1 VKTKLPQESE
11 MEGERGEER
20 QRGEKVSQKNVGES
34 IFKMLELPDI
44 LSVLNA
50 LLGFSAI
57 LLVAFRAGSAEWQG
71 ATASLKDASLLIL
84 IAAAVDGFD
93 GLVARRFSHS
103 NLGKYLDALADFLSF
118 GAATAVLLYFFVFSA
133 LSSTTANIAH
143 AILTLNAAICGA
155 YVASGMLRL
164 ARFLN
169 ELPNAAEEASERAVV
184 MLQKLQKLQKSQ
196 SKNEYFVGFPITGSA
211 VIIASFILSSPL
223 LPSRCGCC
231 TTTASSTTTASYSSF
246 ATVIPLLLLVTL
258 LSILMP
264 SRVKYKKIRHRSLA
278 FVLAFSLL
286 IVLSLRFFAPFM
298 LAYPALFVFALSFAY
313 LVSPLFRRHPFR

>member
-1 VKTKLPQESE
+1 
-11 MEGERGEER
+11 MWAERGGER
-20 QRGEKVSQKNVGES
+20 QRGGEVSQRNVGES
-34 IFKMLELPDI
+34 IFKMLKLPDI

-93 GLVARRFSHS
+93 GLVARRFSRS

-133 LSSTTANIAH
+133 LSNTTANIAH

-155 YVASGMLRL
+155 YIASGMLRL

-169 ELPNAAEEASERAVV
+169 ELPNAAEEASERAEV

-223 LPSRCGCC
+223 LSSHCGCC
-231 TTTASSTTTASYSSF
+231 TTASYSSF
-246 ATVIPLLLLVTL
+246 ATVILLLLLVML

-264 SRVKYKKIRHRSLA
+264 SRVRYKKIRHRGLA
-278 FVLAFSLL
+278 FVLAISLVL
-286 IVLSLRFFAPFM
+286 ILFLRFFAPFM
-298 LAYPALFVFALSFAY
+298 LAYPALVVFALSFAY

>member
-1 VKTKLPQESE
+1 MWKER
-11 MEGERGEER
+11 EGERQRVGE
-20 QRGEKVSQKNVGES
+20 GSQKNVGES

-93 GLVARRFSHS
+93 GLIARRFSHS

-133 LSSTTANIAH
+133 LSSTTANNTTANIAH

-169 ELPNAAEEASERAVV
+169 ELPNAAEEASERAGV

-223 LPSRCGCC
+223 LSSRCGCC
-231 TTTASSTTTASYSSF
+231 TTTAPYSSF
-246 ATVIPLLLLVTL
+246 AAVILLLLLVTL

-264 SRVKYKKIRHRSLA
+264 SRVRYKKIRHRSLA
-278 FVLAFSLL
+278 FILAFSL
-286 IVLSLRFFAPFM
+286 VLVLFLRFLAPFM

>member
-1 VKTKLPQESE
+1 
-11 MEGERGEER
+11 
-20 QRGEKVSQKNVGES
+20 
-34 IFKMLELPDI
+34 
-44 LSVLNA
+44 
-50 LLGFSAI
+50 
-57 LLVAFRAGSAEWQG
+57 
-71 ATASLKDASLLIL
+71 
-84 IAAAVDGFD
+84 
-93 GLVARRFSHS
+93 
-103 NLGKYLDALADFLSF
+103 LDALADFLSF

-133 LSSTTANIAH
+133 LSNTTANNTTANIAH

-169 ELPNAAEEASERAVV
+169 ELPNAAEEASERAMV

-223 LPSRCGCC
+223 LSSHCGCC
-231 TTTASSTTTASYSSF
+231 TTTASYSSF
-246 ATVIPLLLLVTL
+246 AAVIPLLLLVML

-264 SRVKYKKIRHRSLA
+264 SRVRYKKIRHRSLA
-278 FVLAFSLL
+278 FVLAFSL
-286 IVLSLRFFAPFM
+286 VLVLFLRFLADSL

>member
-1 VKTKLPQESE
+1 MVARLYRSV
-11 MEGERGEER
+11 MEEER
-20 QRGEKVSQKNVGES
+20 KEHGHGEES

-57 LLVAFRAGSAEWQG
+57 LLVAFRAGGAEWQD

-93 GLVARRFSHS
+93 GLVARRFSRS

-133 LSSTTANIAH
+133 LSNTTANIAH

-169 ELPNAAEEASERAVV
+169 ELP
-184 MLQKLQKLQKSQ
+184 
-196 SKNEYFVGFPITGSA
+196 
-211 VIIASFILSSPL
+211 
-223 LPSRCGCC
+223 
-231 TTTASSTTTASYSSF
+231 
-246 ATVIPLLLLVTL
+246 
-258 LSILMP
+258 
-264 SRVKYKKIRHRSLA
+264 
-278 FVLAFSLL
+278 
-286 IVLSLRFFAPFM
+286 LSLI
-298 LAYPALFVFALSFAY
+298 
-313 LVSPLFRRHPFR
+313 HI

>member
-1 VKTKLPQESE
+1 
-11 MEGERGEER
+11 MEEER
-20 QRGEKVSQKNVGES
+20 KEYGHGEGS

-57 LLVAFRAGSAEWQG
+57 LLVAFRAGGAEWQG

-93 GLVARRFSHS
+93 GLIARRFSCS

-133 LSSTTANIAH
+133 LSNTTANIAH

-169 ELPNAAEEASERAVV
+169 ELPNAAEEASERAEV

-223 LPSRCGCC
+223 LSSRCGCC
-231 TTTASSTTTASYSSF
+231 TTTASSTTASYSSF
-246 ATVIPLLLLVTL
+246 AAVILLLLLATL

-264 SRVKYKKIRHRSLA
+264 SRVRYKKIRHRSLA

-286 IVLSLRFFAPFM
+286 LVLSLRFFAPFM

>member
-1 VKTKLPQESE
+1 MWK
-11 MEGERGEER
+11 ERGGER
-20 QRGEKVSQKNVGES
+20 QRGGEVSQKNVGES

-71 ATASLKDASLLIL
+71 VTASLKDASLLIL

-133 LSSTTANIAH
+133 LSNTTANNTTANIAH
-143 AILTLNAAICGA
+143 AILTLNAAICGT

-169 ELPNAAEEASERAVV
+169 ELPNAAEEASERAEV

-196 SKNEYFVGFPITGSA
+196 SENEYFVGFPITGSA

-223 LPSRCGCC
+223 LFSRCGCC
-231 TTTASSTTTASYSSF
+231 TTTAFSTTAPYSSF
-246 ATVIPLLLLVTL
+246 AAVIPLLLLVTL

-264 SRVKYKKIRHRSLA
+264 SRVRYKKIRHRSLA
-278 FVLAFSLL
+278 FILAFSL
-286 IVLSLRFFAPFM
+286 VLVLFLRFLADSL

>member
-1 VKTKLPQESE
+1 
-11 MEGERGEER
+11 MEGEKGEGRQGRGE
-20 QRGEKVSQKNVGES
+20 VSQKNVGES

-57 LLVAFRAGSAEWQG
+57 LLVAFRAGSAEWQD

-93 GLVARRFSHS
+93 GLVARRFSRS

-133 LSSTTANIAH
+133 LSSTTANNTTANIAH

-169 ELPNAAEEASERAVV
+169 ELPNAAEEASERAEV

-223 LPSRCGCC
+223 LSSRCGCC
-231 TTTASSTTTASYSSF
+231 TTTASSTTASYSSF
-246 ATVIPLLLLVTL
+246 AAVIPLLLLATL

-264 SRVKYKKIRHRSLA
+264 SRVRYKKIRHRSLA
-278 FVLAFSLL
+278 FILAFSL
-286 IVLSLRFFAPFM
+286 VLVLFLRFLAPFM

>member
-1 VKTKLPQESE
+1 MWK
-11 MEGERGEER
+11 ERGEKR
-20 QRGEKVSQKNVGES
+20 QRVGEVSQKNVGES

-57 LLVAFRAGSAEWQG
+57 LLVAFRAGAEWQD

-133 LSSTTANIAH
+133 LSSTTANNTTANNTTANIAH

-169 ELPNAAEEASERAVV
+169 ELPNAAEEASERAEV

-223 LPSRCGCC
+223 LSSRCGCC
-231 TTTASSTTTASYSSF
+231 TTTASSTTASYSSF
-246 ATVIPLLLLVTL
+246 AAVILLLLLATL

-278 FVLAFSLL
+278 FVLAFSLVL
-286 IVLSLRFFAPFM
+286 ILSLRSFAPFM
-298 LAYPALFVFALSFAY
+298 LAYPALFVFVLSFAY
-313 LVSPLFRRHPFR
+313 LLSPLFRRHPFR

>member
-1 VKTKLPQESE
+1 
-11 MEGERGEER
+11 MEEERKENGHGEE
-20 QRGEKVSQKNVGES
+20 N
-34 IFKMLELPDI
+34 IFKTLELPDI

-93 GLVARRFSHS
+93 GLIARRFSHS

-133 LSSTTANIAH
+133 LSNTTANNTTANIAH

-223 LPSRCGCC
+223 FSSRCGCC
-231 TTTASSTTTASYSSF
+231 TTTASSTTASYSSF
-246 ATVIPLLLLVTL
+246 AAVIPLLLLVTL

-264 SRVKYKKIRHRSLA
+264 SRVRYKKIRHRSLA
-278 FVLAFSLL
+278 FVLAFSL
-286 IVLSLRFFAPFM
+286 VLVLLLRLLADSL

>member
-1 VKTKLPQESE
+1 
-11 MEGERGEER
+11 MEEERKENGHGEE
-20 QRGEKVSQKNVGES
+20 N

-93 GLVARRFSHS
+93 GLIARRFSHS

-133 LSSTTANIAH
+133 LSSTTANNTTANIAH

-169 ELPNAAEEASERAVV
+169 ELPNAAEEASERAGV

-223 LPSRCGCC
+223 LSSRCGCC
-231 TTTASSTTTASYSSF
+231 TTTAPYSSF
-246 ATVIPLLLLVTL
+246 AAVIPLLLLVTL

-278 FVLAFSLL
+278 FVLAFSL
-286 IVLSLRFFAPFM
+286 VLVLFLRFLADSL

-313 LVSPLFRRHPFR
+313 LLSPLFRRHPFR

>member
-1 VKTKLPQESE
+1 MWK
-11 MEGERGEER
+11 ERGGER
-20 QRGEKVSQKNVGES
+20 QRGGEVSQKNVGES

-57 LLVAFRAGSAEWQG
+57 LLVAFRAGSAEWQD

-133 LSSTTANIAH
+133 LSNTTANIAH

-169 ELPNAAEEASERAVV
+169 TEIAVKGA
-184 MLQKLQKLQKSQ
+184 QKD
-196 SKNEYFVGFPITGSA
+196 EFVGFPITGSA

-223 LPSRCGCC
+223 LSSRWGCC
-231 TTTASSTTTASYSSF
+231 TITASSTTTASYSSF
-246 ATVIPLLLLVTL
+246 AAVILLLLLATL

-278 FVLAFSLL
+278 FILAFSL
-286 IVLSLRFFAPFM
+286 VLVLFLRFFAPFM
-298 LAYPALFVFALSFAY
+298 LAYPALVVFALSFAY
-313 LVSPLFRRHPFR
+313 LVSPLFRRHSFRRHPFR

>member
-1 VKTKLPQESE
+1 MVARLYRSV
-11 MEGERGEER
+11 MEEERKEYGHGEE
-20 QRGEKVSQKNVGES
+20 N
-34 IFKMLELPDI
+34 IFKTLELPDI

-57 LLVAFRAGSAEWQG
+57 LLVAFRAGSAEWQD

-93 GLVARRFSHS
+93 GLVARRFSRS

-133 LSSTTANIAH
+133 LSNTTANNTTANIAH

-169 ELPNAAEEASERAVV
+169 TEIAVKGA
-184 MLQKLQKLQKSQ
+184 QKD
-196 SKNEYFVGFPITGSA
+196 EFVGFPITGSA

-223 LPSRCGCC
+223 LSSRCGCC
-231 TTTASSTTTASYSSF
+231 TSTASYTSF
-246 ATVIPLLLLVTL
+246 AAVIPLLLLAML

-264 SRVKYKKIRHRSLA
+264 SRVRYKKIRHRSLA
-278 FVLAFSLL
+278 FILAFSL
-286 IVLSLRFFAPFM
+286 VLVLFLRFFAPFM
-298 LAYPALFVFALSFAY
+298 LAYSALFVFALSFAY

>member
-1 VKTKLPQESE
+1 
-11 MEGERGEER
+11 MEEERKENGHGEE
-20 QRGEKVSQKNVGES
+20 N
-34 IFKMLELPDI
+34 ILKMLELPDI

-57 LLVAFRAGSAEWQG
+57 LLVAFRTGGAEWQG

-93 GLVARRFSHS
+93 GLIARRFSCS

-133 LSSTTANIAH
+133 LSNTTANNTTANIAH

-169 ELPNAAEEASERAVV
+169 TEIAVKGA
-184 MLQKLQKLQKSQ
+184 QKD
-196 SKNEYFVGFPITGSA
+196 EFVGFPITGSA

-223 LPSRCGCC
+223 FSSRCGCC
-231 TTTASSTTTASYSSF
+231 ATTASSTTASYSSF
-246 ATVIPLLLLVTL
+246 AAVIPLLLLVTL

-264 SRVKYKKIRHRSLA
+264 SRLKYKKIRHRSLA
-278 FVLAFSLL
+278 FVLAVSL
-286 IVLSLRFFAPFM
+286 VLVLFLRLFAPFM
-298 LAYPALFVFALSFAY
+298 LAYSALVVFALSFAY
-313 LVSPLFRRHPFR
+313 LLSPLFRRHPFR

>member
-1 VKTKLPQESE
+1 MWKEQ
-11 MEGERGEER
+11 GEER
-20 QRGEKVSQKNVGES
+20 RRVGEVSQKNVGES

-57 LLVAFRAGSAEWQG
+57 LLLAFRAGSAEWQG

-133 LSSTTANIAH
+133 LSDTTANNTTANNTTANIAH
-143 AILTLNAAICGA
+143 AILTLNAAICGT

-169 ELPNAAEEASERAVV
+169 ELPNAAEEASERAEV
-184 MLQKLQKLQKSQ
+184 MSQKLQKLQKSQ

-223 LPSRCGCC
+223 LSSRCGCC

-246 ATVIPLLLLVTL
+246 AAVIPLLLLATL

-264 SRVKYKKIRHRSLA
+264 S
-278 FVLAFSLL
+278 
-286 IVLSLRFFAPFM
+286 
-298 LAYPALFVFALSFAY
+298 
-313 LVSPLFRRHPFR
+313 

>member
-1 VKTKLPQESE
+1 MWK
-11 MEGERGEER
+11 ERGEKR
-20 QRGEKVSQKNVGES
+20 QRVGEGSQKNVGES

-93 GLVARRFSHS
+93 GLIARRFSHS

-133 LSSTTANIAH
+133 LSNTTANNTTANIAH

-169 ELPNAAEEASERAVV
+169 ELPNAAEEASERAMV

-223 LPSRCGCC
+223 LSSRCGCC
-231 TTTASSTTTASYSSF
+231 TTTASSTTPASYSSF
-246 ATVIPLLLLVTL
+246 ATVILLLLLATL

-264 SRVKYKKIRHRSLA
+264 SRVRYKKIRHRSLA
-278 FVLAFSLL
+278 FILAFSL
-286 IVLSLRFFAPFM
+286 VLVLFLRFFAPFM

>member
-1 VKTKLPQESE
+1 
-11 MEGERGEER
+11 MEEERKEYGHGEE
-20 QRGEKVSQKNVGES
+20 N
-34 IFKMLELPDI
+34 IFKTLELPDI

-57 LLVAFRAGSAEWQG
+57 LLVAFRAGGAEWQQG

-84 IAAAVDGFD
+84 IAAAIDGFD

-133 LSSTTANIAH
+133 LSNTTANNTTANIAH

-169 ELPNAAEEASERAVV
+169 ELPNAAEEASERAGV

-223 LPSRCGCC
+223 LSSRCGCC
-231 TTTASSTTTASYSSF
+231 TTTATPTTASYSSF
-246 ATVIPLLLLVTL
+246 ATVIPLLLLATL

-264 SRVKYKKIRHRSLA
+264 SRVRYKKIRHRGLA
-278 FVLAFSLL
+278 FFLALSLL

-298 LAYPALFVFALSFAY
+298 LAYPALVVFAISFAY
-313 LVSPLFRRHPFR
+313 LLSPIFRKRHSLKPTQRDS

>member
-1 VKTKLPQESE
+1 MVARPYRSV
-11 MEGERGEER
+11 MEEER
-20 QRGEKVSQKNVGES
+20 KAYGHGEGS

-57 LLVAFRAGSAEWQG
+57 LLVAFRAGGAEWEG

-93 GLVARRFSHS
+93 GLIARRFSCS

-133 LSSTTANIAH
+133 LSNTTANNTTANITH

-169 ELPNAAEEASERAVV
+169 ELPNAAEEASERAEV

-223 LPSRCGCC
+223 LSSRCGCC
-231 TTTASSTTTASYSSF
+231 ATTASSTTASYSSF
-246 ATVIPLLLLVTL
+246 ATVILLLLLATL

-264 SRVKYKKIRHRSLA
+264 SRVRYKKIRHKSLA

-313 LVSPLFRRHPFR
+313 LVSPLFRRHLFR

>member
-1 VKTKLPQESE
+1 
-11 MEGERGEER
+11 MEEERKENGHGEE
-20 QRGEKVSQKNVGES
+20 N

-57 LLVAFRAGSAEWQG
+57 LLVAFRAGSAEWEG

-133 LSSTTANIAH
+133 LSNTTANIAH

-169 ELPNAAEEASERAVV
+169 ELPNAAEEASERAEV

-223 LPSRCGCC
+223 LSSRCGCC
-231 TTTASSTTTASYSSF
+231 TTTASSTTASYSSF
-246 ATVIPLLLLVTL
+246 AAVILLLLLVTL

-264 SRVKYKKIRHRSLA
+264 SRVRYKKIRHRSLA

-313 LVSPLFRRHPFR
+313 LVSPIFRRRHPFR

>member
-1 VKTKLPQESE
+1 MWK
-11 MEGERGEER
+11 ERGWEH
-20 QRGEKVSQKNVGES
+20 QRVGEVSQKNVEES

-57 LLVAFRAGSAEWQG
+57 LLVAFRAGSAEWQQG
-71 ATASLKDASLLIL
+71 ATASLKEASLLIL

-93 GLVARRFSHS
+93 GLIARRFSRS

-133 LSSTTANIAH
+133 LSNTTVNNTTADIAH

-169 ELPNAAEEASERAVV
+169 EVPNAAEEVSERAEV
-184 MLQKLQKLQKSQ
+184 MSQKLQKLQKSQ

-211 VIIASFILSSPL
+211 VLIASFILSSPL
-223 LPSRCGCC
+223 LSSRCGCC
-231 TTTASSTTTASYSSF
+231 TTTASSTTASYFSF
-246 ATVIPLLLLVTL
+246 AAVIPLLLLATL

-264 SRVKYKKIRHRSLA
+264 SRVRYKKIRHRSLA
-278 FVLAFSLL
+278 FVLAFSLVLVL
-286 IVLSLRFFAPFM
+286 ILRFLADSL
-298 LAYPALFVFALSFAY
+298 LAYPALVVFALSFAY

>member
-1 VKTKLPQESE
+1 
-11 MEGERGEER
+11 MEEERKENGHGEE
-20 QRGEKVSQKNVGES
+20 N

-57 LLVAFRAGSAEWQG
+57 LLVAFRAGSAEWEG

-133 LSSTTANIAH
+133 LSNTTANIAH

-164 ARFLN
+164 ARFL

-223 LPSRCGCC
+223 LSSHCGCC
-231 TTTASSTTTASYSSF
+231 TTTASSTTAPYSSF
-246 ATVIPLLLLVTL
+246 AAVIPLLLLVTL

-278 FVLAFSLL
+278 FVLAFSL
-286 IVLSLRFFAPFM
+286 VLVLFLRFLADSL

-313 LVSPLFRRHPFR
+313 LLSPLFRRHPFR

>member
-1 VKTKLPQESE
+1 
-11 MEGERGEER
+11 
-20 QRGEKVSQKNVGES
+20 
-34 IFKMLELPDI
+34 MLELPDI

-57 LLVAFRAGSAEWQG
+57 LLVAFRAGGAEWQD

-93 GLVARRFSHS
+93 GLVARRFSRS

-133 LSSTTANIAH
+133 LSNTTANIAH

-169 ELPNAAEEASERAVV
+169 ELPNAAEEASERAEV

-223 LPSRCGCC
+223 LSSRCGCC
-231 TTTASSTTTASYSSF
+231 TTTASSTTASYSSF
-246 ATVIPLLLLVTL
+246 AAVIPLLLLVTL

-264 SRVKYKKIRHRSLA
+264 SRVRYKKIRHRSLA
-278 FVLAFSLL
+278 FVLAFSL
-286 IVLSLRFFAPFM
+286 VLVLFLRLLADSL

-313 LVSPLFRRHPFR
+313 LVSPLFRRRHSFR

>member
-1 VKTKLPQESE
+1 MWK
-11 MEGERGEER
+11 ERGEKR
-20 QRGEKVSQKNVGES
+20 QRVGEGSQKNVGES

-93 GLVARRFSHS
+93 GLIARRFSHS

-133 LSSTTANIAH
+133 LSNTTANNTTANIAH

-169 ELPNAAEEASERAVV
+169 TEIAVKGA
-184 MLQKLQKLQKSQ
+184 QKD
-196 SKNEYFVGFPITGSA
+196 EFVGFPITGSA

-223 LPSRCGCC
+223 LSSRCGCC
-231 TTTASSTTTASYSSF
+231 TSTASSTTASYSSF
-246 ATVIPLLLLVTL
+246 ATVILLLLLATL

-264 SRVKYKKIRHRSLA
+264 SRVRYKKIRHRSLA
-278 FVLAFSLL
+278 FVLAFSL
-286 IVLSLRFFAPFM
+286 VLVLLLRFFAPFM

-313 LVSPLFRRHPFR
+313 LVSPLFRRHLFR

>member
-1 VKTKLPQESE
+1 
-11 MEGERGEER
+11 
-20 QRGEKVSQKNVGES
+20 
-34 IFKMLELPDI
+34 
-44 LSVLNA
+44 LNA

-57 LLVAFRAGSAEWQG
+57 LLVAFRAGGAEWQG

-93 GLVARRFSHS
+93 GLIARRFSHS

-133 LSSTTANIAH
+133 LSNTTANIAH

-169 ELPNAAEEASERAVV
+169 ELPNAAEEASERAEV

-223 LPSRCGCC
+223 LSSRCGCC
-231 TTTASSTTTASYSSF
+231 TTTASSTTASYSSF
-246 ATVIPLLLLVTL
+246 ATVILLLLLATL

-264 SRVKYKKIRHRSLA
+264 SRVRYKKIRHKSLA

-313 LVSPLFRRHPFR
+313 LLSPLFRRHPFR